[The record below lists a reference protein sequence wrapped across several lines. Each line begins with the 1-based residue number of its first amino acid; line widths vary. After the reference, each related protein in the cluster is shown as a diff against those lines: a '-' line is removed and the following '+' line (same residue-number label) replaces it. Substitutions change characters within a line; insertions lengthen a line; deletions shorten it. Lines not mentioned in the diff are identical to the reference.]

1 MRRKKCGLMGRLYIC
16 WKPHPRGLEPGHLSQ
31 VGDAGGTVSGAL
43 PLLQSLGVLGIR
55 QTLSGVHVGMCAQ
68 IVSLAP
74 LSRILVYRTE
84 SQKMNPEQTK
94 TPTSWLSSWPTVWAQ
109 HARLMW
115 VLSVSL

>member
-1 MRRKKCGLMGRLYIC
+1 MWVDGQVVYL
-16 WKPHPRGLEPGHLSQ
+16 LETPPSGSGARSPQ
-31 VGDAGGTVSGAL
+31 SGGGCGGTVSGAL